1 MFGQSSAW
9 EGESGLNEAQ
19 LAAVDHRGGPL
30 LVVAGAGAGKTRTIV
45 ARLARLLAEGV
56 DPDRLLLLTFSRRAA
71 AEMLRRAEQLGADR
85 AVRGV
90 WGGTFHAIA
99 HRMLREHGAAVGL
112 SPGFTIL
119 DQADAADLLGVV
131 RGQLGLGERGR
142 RFPKKETLLDIYS
155 RVANAQ
161 QRLGDVLAE
170 RFPWCEADHDDLRI
184 VFGAYADRKRML
196 GMLDYDDLLLYWR
209 ALVTTSPASRM
220 LAGRFEHVLVDEYQD
235 TNLLQADIIAGLAPT
250 GAGLFVVGDDAQAIY
265 GFRAASTA
273 NMVNFTDRFPAAAV
287 VTLARNYRS
296 IQPVLDVANAVM
308 SDARGVYPKKLL
320 AVRGSAGCRPM
331 LVQAGD
337 EGAEA
342 AFVCERV
349 LDHRERGLALR
360 DQAVLF
366 RTGHHSARLELE
378 LARRN
383 IPFVKYGGL
392 KMLEAAHIKD
402 LLSFLRLLENPSDEL
417 AWHRVLG
424 LARGIGPAVAR
435 TVMDHLALPNPG
447 ALQRLVEDPPPV
459 PGSARA
465 DLDRLRDAFRACL
478 AEVCPGHPPAVE
490 IDVLVTRLQPLFE
503 HRYRDAAVRL
513 TDFEQ
518 LAALAAT
525 CPNRA
530 QFLAELTLDPPAVTS
545 DLARPPLLD
554 DDYLILSTI
563 HSAKGGEWD
572 VVFVIHAS
580 DGNIPSDMA
589 LGDLDGLEEER
600 RLLYVGLT
608 RARDHLYLSY
618 PLRYYR
624 HRRGL
629 DDVHAYGQPS
639 RFLVPA
645 RELFDTPPVE
655 PELRV
660 AGGAT
665 PEGPDPVAAQLE
677 SLWA

>member
-1 MFGQSSAW
+1 VFGTADGW
-9 EGESGLNEAQ
+9 GELGLNEAQ
-19 LAAVDHRGGPL
+19 QAAVDHRGGPL
-30 LVVAGAGAGKTRTIV
+30 LVVAGAGSGKTRTIV
-45 ARLARLLAEGV
+45 ARLAGLLAEGF

-71 AEMLRRAEQLGADR
+71 TEMLQRAEGLGAGR
-85 AVRGV
+85 MARGV
-90 WGGTFHAIA
+90 WGGTFHAMA
-99 HRMLREHGAAVGL
+99 NRMLREHGSAVGL
-112 SPGFTIL
+112 APGFTIL

-131 RGQLGLGERGR
+131 RSQLGLGERGR
-142 RFPKKETLLDIYS
+142 RFPKKETLLDVYS

-170 RFPWCEADHDDLRI
+170 RFPWCETDHDDLRV
-184 VFGAYADRKRML
+184 VFGAYADRKRAL
-196 GMLDYDDLLLYWR
+196 GVLDYDDLLLYWR
-209 ALVTTSPASRM
+209 ALVTASPAAGM
-220 LAGRFEHVLVDEYQD
+220 LARRFEHVLVDEYQD
-235 TNLLQADIIAGLAPT
+235 TNLLQADIVAGLTPS

-265 GFRAASTA
+265 GFRAASAA
-273 NMVNFTDRFPAAAV
+273 NMVDFTDRFTQAAV

-308 SDARGVYPKKLL
+308 VEARGVYPKKLV
-320 AVRGSAGCRPM
+320 AARGDPGIRPM
-331 LVQAGD
+331 IVQTGD

-342 AFVCERV
+342 AFVCDRV

-402 LLSFLRLLENPSDEL
+402 LLSFLRVLENPSDEL

-435 TVMDHLALPNPG
+435 TVMSHLALPNPA
-447 ALQRLVEDPPPV
+447 ALRQLVDGPPPV
-459 PGSARA
+459 PGNARA
-465 DLDRLRDAFRACL
+465 DLVRLQEAFSACMTG
-478 AEVCPGHPPAVE
+478 ADPPHPPAVE
-490 IDVLVTRLQPLFE
+490 IDVLRTRLQPLFE

-513 TDFEQ
+513 NDFDQ
-518 LAALAAT
+518 LAALAAS
-525 CPNRA
+525 CPTRA
-530 QFLAELTLDPPAVTS
+530 QFLADLTLDPPTVTS

-572 VVFVIHAS
+572 VVFVIRAS

-589 LGDLDGLEEER
+589 LGDPDGLEEER
-600 RLLYVGLT
+600 RLFYVALT
-608 RARDHLYLSY
+608 RARDHLYVSY
-618 PLRYYR
+618 PLRYHRYR
-624 HRRGL
+624 HGL
-629 DDVHAYGQPS
+629 GDEHAYGQPS
-639 RFLVPA
+639 RFLIPA
-645 RELFDTPPVE
+645 RELFDERPVE
-655 PELRV
+655 ADLV
-660 AGGAT
+660 ARSGGT
-665 PEGPDPVAAQLE
+665 PDGPDPVGAQLE
-677 SLWA
+677 ALWA

>member
-1 MFGQSSAW
+1 M
-9 EGESGLNEAQ
+9 
-19 LAAVDHRGGPL
+19 
-30 LVVAGAGAGKTRTIV
+30 VAGAGSGKTRTIV
-45 ARLARLLAEGV
+45 ARLAGLLAEGV

-71 AEMLRRAEQLGADR
+71 AEMLRRAEGLGAGHM
-85 AVRGV
+85 ARGV

-99 HRMLREHGAAVGL
+99 HRMLRAHGPAVGL
-112 SPGFTIL
+112 PPRFTIL
-119 DQADAADLLGVV
+119 DQADAADLVGVV
-131 RGQLGLGERGR
+131 RSQLGFGERKR

-184 VFGAYADRKRML
+184 VFGAYADRKRAL
-196 GMLDYDDLLLYWR
+196 GVLDYDDLLLYWR
-209 ALVTTSPASRM
+209 ALVTASPASGM
-220 LAGRFEHVLVDEYQD
+220 LARRFEHVLVDEYQD
-235 TNLLQADIIAGLAPT
+235 TNLLQADIVAGLTPT
-250 GAGLFVVGDDAQAIY
+250 GDGLFVVGDDAQAIY
-265 GFRAASTA
+265 GFRAASAA
-273 NMVNFTDRFPAAAV
+273 NMVDFTDRFTQAAV

-308 SDARGVYPKKLL
+308 VEARGVYPKELL
-320 AVRGSAGCRPM
+320 AARGNPGVRPT
-331 LVQAGD
+331 LVQTGD
-337 EGAEA
+337 EGTEA
-342 AFVCERV
+342 AFVCDRV

-402 LLSFLRLLENPSDEL
+402 LLSFLRVLENPSDEL

-435 TVMDHLALPNPG
+435 AVMSHLAIPDPA
-447 ALQRLVEDPPPV
+447 ALRRLVDDPPPV
-459 PGSARA
+459 PCNAQA
-465 DLDRLRDAFRACL
+465 DLARLQEAFGACMPDL
-478 AEVCPGHPPAVE
+478 GGPHSPAVE
-490 IDVLVTRLQPLFE
+490 IDALRTRLQPLFE

-513 TDFEQ
+513 NDFDQ
-518 LAALAAT
+518 LAALAAA
-525 CPNRA
+525 CPTRA
-530 QFLAELTLDPPAVTS
+530 QFLADLTLDPPTLTS

-572 VVFVIHAS
+572 AVFVIHAS

-589 LGDLDGLEEER
+589 LGDPDGLEEER
-600 RLLYVGLT
+600 RLFYVALT
-608 RARDHLYLSY
+608 RARDHLHVSY
-618 PLRYYR
+618 PLRYHRYR
-624 HRRGL
+624 HGL
-629 DDVHAYGQPS
+629 GDEHVYGQPS
-639 RFLVPA
+639 RFLVAA
-645 RELFDTPPVE
+645 RDLFDEPPLEPDVAAMSGGTPD
-655 PELRV
+655 
-660 AGGAT
+660 
-665 PEGPDPVAAQLE
+665 GPDPVGAQLE